1 MKVRTNKSAGNRK
14 TADPLA
20 LSTLIAMTESKLFGF
35 KCDVR
40 DGTLAEREVERR
52 IHTFFAVLDD
62 AHIVV
67 RDSSRGGKDKTI
79 AELLQDILAY
89 LSPIYREA
97 EKELSTINILTDL
110 FEFFTARK
118 ITLSLNKSDLTIKN

>member
-1 MKVRTNKSAGNRK
+1 MATKANKTAGNRK

-20 LSTLIAMTESKLFGF
+20 PSTLIAMTESRLFGF

-62 AHIVV
+62 AHIVI
-67 RDSSRGGKDKTI
+67 RDSSGEGIVKTFSDF
-79 AELLQDILAY
+79 LSDILAY
-89 LSPIYREA
+89 LSPIYQEA
-97 EKELSTINILTDL
+97 EKELSTTNILTDL
-110 FEFFTARK
+110 FEFFLTHN
-118 ITLSLNKSDLTIKN
+118 ITLSQNKSDLTI